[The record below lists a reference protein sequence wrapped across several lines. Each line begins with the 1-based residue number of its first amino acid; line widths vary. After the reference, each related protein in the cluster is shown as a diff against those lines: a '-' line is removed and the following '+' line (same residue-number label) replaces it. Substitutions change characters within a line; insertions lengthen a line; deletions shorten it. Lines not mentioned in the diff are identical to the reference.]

1 MTGLYVSSKKQ
12 DCTTWLLHNDKL
24 KLKHKYMYSCPS
36 LGDKE
41 LLGIE
46 EIKNLIK
53 HSFENVLTCTRSLCA
68 SPPLVSHQVN
78 VLTSEIFIKIKF
90 LVL

>member
-1 MTGLYVSSKKQ
+1 MNLRLKNCRWNVLLYVSSKKQ

-53 HSFENVLTCTRSLCA
+53 HSFENVLTCTRSLCTRPA
-68 SPPLVSHQVN
+68 HHLSA
-78 VLTSEIFIKIKF
+78 TR
-90 LVL
+90 

>member
-1 MTGLYVSSKKQ
+1 MNCRWNVLLYVSSKKQ

-53 HSFENVLTCTRSLCA
+53 HSFEMFSRARAVSAPAGTCQPPGKRSD
-68 SPPLVSHQVN
+68 
-78 VLTSEIFIKIKF
+78 F
-90 LVL
+90 